1 MHLRLLQ
8 GPCLEIEVPP
18 GFLPPAAPGGPLIP
32 IPPVDADADAGWTV
46 GPHGQEDM
54 STQLAQLTNTT
65 VAEAEPEPEP
75 ELEEQK
81 KAVV

>member
-1 MHLRLLQ
+1 M
-8 GPCLEIEVPP
+8 
-18 GFLPPAAPGGPLIP
+18 
-32 IPPVDADADAGWTV
+32 DADANAGWTV

-65 VAEAEPEPEP
+65 VAEAEPEPEL